1 LMVHVE
7 PFKQKAEHIWSVER
21 QHNHMD

>member
-1 LMVHVE
+1 MVHIYPTEKKPEDV
-7 PFKQKAEHIWSVER
+7 WSVER